1 MAADF
6 IDTNVFIYTLDN
18 ADPVKRD
25 QARQLIA
32 DAIEHR
38 SGTISHQVV
47 QETLN
52 VLLGKA
58 RVQMDATEAQR
69 FLQEMLL
76 PLWTVVPTPSM
87 YSRAVDLQSR
97 YQYSFYD
104 SLIIAAALHAG
115 CSRILSEDLQHGQR
129 IETLTIENP
138 FLKGMLN

>member
-1 MAADF
+1 MVADF
-6 IDTNVFIYTLDN
+6 IDSNVFIYTFDN

-25 QARQLIA
+25 QARRLIA

-38 SGTISHQVV
+38 SATISHQIV

-52 VLLGKA
+52 VLSGNA
-58 RVQMDATEAQR
+58 RLRLDIPQAQR

-87 YSRAVDLQSR
+87 YSRALDLQAR

-104 SLIIAAALHAG
+104 SLIIAAALQAG

-138 FLKGMLN
+138 FLDS